1 MNGLDVVQRAFAE
14 PGVEHWPVYAGLA
27 LLAVLVLVLL
37 VRILRGRGGATLAA
51 RLADVCHDQ
60 LSDVVL
66 PKADDGAIHIDHI
79 LLTER
84 GILVVD
90 SRDITGIV
98 FGSDRMHDWTV
109 MDDGRRY
116 TIGNPQ
122 ADLYDRVAA
131 VKLVVT
137 DVPVEGRI
145 VFGTGADFSKG
156 KPSHV
161 VTEAELIASL
171 PRVGGRTTQTRK
183 AFEIEWQK
191 LREMALMP
199 R

>member
-1 MNGLDVVQRAFAE
+1 MNPTDAVTRAFAE
-14 PGVEHWPVYAGLA
+14 PGPEHWPVYAGLLAIIAA
-27 LLAVLVLVLL
+27 LLLVLHWI
-37 VRILRGRGGATLAA
+37 RSRSGGSLSA

-60 LSDVVL
+60 LTDVVL

-84 GILVVD
+84 GIVVVD
-90 SRDITGIV
+90 SREIKGIV

-109 MDDGRRY
+109 MDGGRRY

-145 VFGTGADFSKG
+145 VFGSGADFSKG

-161 VTEAELIASL
+161 LTEAELVASL
-171 PRVGGRTTQTRK
+171 PRVAGRSTQTRK
-183 AFEIEWQK
+183 AFELEWQK
-191 LREMALMP
+191 LREAALMP
-199 R
+199 S